1 MFLWVDTSRFANEFW
16 YTLWASDVSW
26 KSPWKSSFSRKDF
39 KFEFSRQKYKI
50 KLNYIYQF
58 LEKVVFVSK
67 KLVLFLSRLDP
78 KGWVMWQSE
87 VQIHVHE
94 NRKFNFLTWCL
105 KVSNTVQWM
114 GLLQSDCQTLWRVT
128 RRLLPVW
135 RLNENSA
142 KSGKAI
148 KILVKST
155 KLCNEEFS

>member
-1 MFLWVDTSRFANEFW
+1 MTRRVSRTSFGTLYELVMWVENHHEKARFLGKILSLNFRAKN
-16 YTLWASDVSW
+16 
-26 KSPWKSSFSRKDF
+26 
-39 KFEFSRQKYKI
+39 I
-50 KLNYIYQF
+50 KLNWTTFINF
-58 LEKVVFVSK
+58 WKKLFFVSK

-94 NRKFNFLTWCL
+94 NRKFNFLTWCF